1 MFFYTKK
8 SFFIHIFFP
17 TKYFD
22 HKKEGQ
28 KKSRGK
34 KVGNIGQTRAIGN
47 EGKIGIVRKV
57 PNSFK

>member
-1 MFFYTKK
+1 MFFLHKK

-34 KVGNIGQTRAIGN
+34 KVGNIGQTRA
-47 EGKIGIVRKV
+47 GIVRKV